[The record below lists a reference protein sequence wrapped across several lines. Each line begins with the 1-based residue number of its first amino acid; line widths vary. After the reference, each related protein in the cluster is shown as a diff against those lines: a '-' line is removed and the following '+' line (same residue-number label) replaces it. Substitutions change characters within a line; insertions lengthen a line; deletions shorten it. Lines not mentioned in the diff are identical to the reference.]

1 MRYTLYDDIKIEKID
16 GKQPSAENKNHF
28 DVKSRIEQLRGTASK
43 TSSPSR
49 TNSQIQKDYLLGKNI
64 QDKFVER

>member
-1 MRYTLYDDIKIEKID
+1 MENNLLQKI
-16 GKQPSAENKNHF
+16 KNHV

-49 TNSQIQKDYLLGKNI
+49 TNSQIQILGKNI